1 MTSTLTLHAGP
12 GASFDEPFEMLAACH
27 QRVARMLDLLA
38 RLAAHLPAK
47 GCDDEARQA
56 ARDVMRY
63 FDLAG
68 PAHHEDEER
77 HVFPALEALPDPAA
91 RALVARLRAE
101 HLALSAQ
108 WRGVRADL
116 AAVEAGTWQAG
127 TWQAN
132 PAAATRWAAFAAL
145 HRQHLAAE
153 EGQAYPM
160 AHPLLDGPTQAAM
173 GQEMARRRGAR

>member
-1 MTSTLTLHAGP
+1 MTSTLTLHAAP
-12 GASFDEPFEMLAACH
+12 GAGFDEPFEMLAACH

-38 RLAAHLPAK
+38 RLAGHLPAK

-77 HVFPALEALPDPAA
+77 HVFPALEALPDPAM
-91 RALVARLRAE
+91 RALVARLREE

-116 AAVEAGTWQAG
+116 AAVEAGAWRADE
-127 TWQAN
+127 
-132 PAAATRWAAFAAL
+132 AAATRRAAFAAL
-145 HRQHLAAE
+145 YRQHIAAE
-153 EGQAYPM
+153 EGQAYPL
-160 AHPLLDGPTQAAM
+160 AHPLLDAPAQAAM

>member
-38 RLAAHLPAK
+38 RLALHLPAK
-47 GCDDEARQA
+47 GCDEAARQA

-77 HVFPALEALPDPAA
+77 HVFPALETLPDPAVQ
-91 RALVARLRAE
+91 ALVARLRQE
-101 HLALSAQ
+101 HLAMAAQ
-108 WRGVRADL
+108 WLAVRADL
-116 AAVEAGTWQAG
+116 AAIEAGTWADG
-127 TWQAN
+127 E
-132 PAAATRWAAFAAL
+132 AAAARWATFAAL
-145 HRQHLAAE
+145 YRLHIVAE
-153 EGQAYPM
+153 EAHAYP
-160 AHPLLDGPTQAAM
+160 AAQAVLERPAQAAM
-173 GQEMARRRGAR
+173 GQEMAQRRGAR